1 MDNTCSQVDRN
12 SGKPDTAMAGT
23 IQPSRELQAREAQI
37 QAHAVH
43 LMYQRLVGTQI
54 HLFLMPA
61 IIAYALWDQL
71 NQVLV
76 AGWVIVTCIVYGV
89 RIALA
94 YFYKRISPAMHHAR
108 RWGHYFTITSV
119 ISGLAWGTAGILFLV
134 PGSAG
139 HQVLLY
145 TSITGLAAGSMI
157 VTAYWLPGLYA
168 YAIPA
173 ISLSAARLAAE
184 GTFEYQG
191 LALLLMMYLSIV
203 LIVGRNQNQS
213 AYEGIRVRFENLD
226 LVESLQEQKEVA
238 EQANL
243 GKSKFLAA
251 ASHDLRQPLH
261 AMTLFADALEG
272 RLQSPDDR
280 LVLARLQDSLTAM
293 RKLFNALLDISR
305 LDAGIVEPQIK
316 DIRLARLL
324 NRLQI
329 DYARQAQEKNIEWR
343 CSPTEAVI
351 RTDPVLLENLL
362 RNLIGNAIRYTP
374 HGYIAIACRELDG
387 EVSIDV
393 EDSGIGIPLDKQV
406 EIFREYHQLNNP
418 ERDGAKGLG
427 LGLAIVERLARLLNH
442 RIELRSAPGQ
452 GSCFS
457 VIMPLGSVSAVS
469 LEEDAGA
476 SADIALD
483 GDLTGMVVLVIDD
496 QAAVLQGMKAL
507 LGRWGCETIL
517 AESQEAAIAAIA
529 KARRLPELIIAD
541 YRLRANS
548 TGSQAIDAVR
558 LECGESTPALIVTGD
573 TASERLLE
581 AQASGH
587 MLMNKPVPPGRLR
600 AFLRTVRRNQ
610 TVDSLDELI
619 PTSHA
624 IGSLCVEVER
634 YKARDKRQLVE
645 TI

>member
-1 MDNTCSQVDRN
+1 MDNNCSIVARN
-12 SGKPDTAMAGT
+12 SGTDIAMAGAM
-23 IQPSRELQAREAQI
+23 QSSSNDSQSREAEI
-37 QAHAVH
+37 QAHAVY
-43 LMYQRLVGTQI
+43 LMYQRMGGAAL
-54 HLFLMPA
+54 HMFLIPA
-61 IIAYALWDQL
+61 IIAYAFWNHL
-71 NQVLV
+71 NQLIVIAWALV
-76 AGWVIVTCIVYGV
+76 VCIVYGA
-89 RIALA
+89 RIVLS
-94 YFYKRISPAMHHAR
+94 YLYKRIRPGLHQAR
-108 RWGHYFTITSV
+108 RWGHYYTITSV
-119 ISGLAWGTAGILFLV
+119 ISGLAWGAAGMLFLL
-134 PGSAG
+134 PESAG

-145 TSITGLAAGSMI
+145 TSITGTAAAAMI
-157 VTAYWLPGLYA
+157 VTAYWLPAFYA
-168 YAIPA
+168 YAVPA
-173 ISLSAARLAAE
+173 VAMSAARLATE
-184 GTFEYQG
+184 GTIEYEG
-191 LALLLMMYLSIV
+191 LAVLMMMYLSV
-203 LIVGRNQNQS
+203 LIIVGRNQQQS
-213 AYEGIRVRFENLD
+213 AYEAIRLRFENLD
-226 LVESLQEQKEVA
+226 LIEKLRDQKDVA
-238 EQANL
+238 EEANL
-243 GKSKFLAA
+243 AKSKFLAA

-261 AMTLFADALEG
+261 AMTLFTDALDG
-272 RLQSPDDR
+272 RLENPDNQ
-280 LVLARLQDSLTAM
+280 LVLARLQESLTAM

-324 NRLQI
+324 HRLQI

-343 CSPTEAVI
+343 CSPTEAVV

-387 EVSIDV
+387 EVAIDV
-393 EDSGIGIPLDKQV
+393 EDSGIGIPADKQK

-427 LGLAIVERLARLLNH
+427 LGLAIVERLARLLDH
-442 RIELRSAPGQ
+442 RIELRSEPGQ

-476 SADIALD
+476 SADVALD
-483 GDLTGMVVLVIDD
+483 GDLAGMVVLVIDD

-517 AESQEAAIAAIA
+517 ADSQEAAIAAIA

-541 YRLRANS
+541 YRLCANC

-558 LECGESTPALIVTGD
+558 LECGELIPALIVTGD
-573 TASERLLE
+573 TAPERLRE

-610 TVDSLDELI
+610 TVN
-619 PTSHA
+619 A
-624 IGSLCVEVER
+624 
-634 YKARDKRQLVE
+634 
-645 TI
+645 